1 MKGLSAWVV
10 SLLAVAAASHCSSE
24 DGPSIDA
31 VTEGGVDSVD
41 VAYDL
46 PVEGTV
52 CMSGSR
58 ECTGPFTFHV
68 CDPDGS
74 AWGEEQTCE
83 EGTTC
88 YEGFCSVPCER
99 VEENPSSIGCLFYA
113 LDMDQWSWPVIE
125 YDTSPYA
132 IVASNVD
139 DYFEALVSVQRRESG
154 TWVDVEFQSIP
165 PNSLYTFRLSG
176 DSHVEDTGVVSGVAY
191 RISSDYPI
199 IAYQFNPID
208 TADQASNDASLLLP
222 LHALDRHYYA
232 VSWHQM
238 GAPIMGR
245 DSKGYV
251 TVVGTADGTGVTV
264 TPTVD
269 TVAGGGVPVIAAGDS
284 YHTNINDG
292 DVLQI
297 ATTLSAAD
305 LSGTYIV
312 ADAPVAVFGGHECA
326 DVPYHCTWC
335 RDSSGDV
342 PGGPTPEHEENTC
355 AWCDHLE
362 EQVFPLSTWG
372 TTFVA
377 SRVPVRSTGSVVE
390 AAFWRVLAS
399 ENATTVTIEERPGI
413 TLRLATGFTNPAVL
427 DAGQY
432 LDFEMVG
439 STTNPGD
446 SLVSADKPI
455 LLAQYIE
462 GQECTNRADSEGGDP
477 ALIIMVPVEQY
488 LDDYVFLTPNTYD
501 IDYVIVTRPE
511 GAAVTLDSLPI
522 PDTSFIPAAMDWE
535 VARVEVG
542 DGVHVIGG
550 TAPFGI
556 ISVGYSPYVS
566 YGYAGGMKLEVIN
579 PFI

>member
-1 MKGLSAWVV
+1 MRLCMVSFVV
-10 SLLAVAAASHCSSE
+10 VAAARCSSH
-24 DGPSIDA
+24 DGPSFDA
-31 VTEGGVDSVD
+31 VTDWGDAVD
-41 VAYDL
+41 VEHDL

-52 CMSGSR
+52 CVGGSR
-58 ECTGPFTFHV
+58 ECTGPLSYHI
-68 CDPDGS
+68 CEPDGNG
-74 AWGEEQTCE
+74 WGEDQDCE

-88 YEGFCSVPCER
+88 YEGFCSVPCDR
-99 VEENPSSIGCLFYA
+99 VENEPSSIGCLFYA

-132 IVASNVD
+132 IVASNTD
-139 DYFEALVSVQRRESG
+139 DYFNALVSVQRREG
-154 TWVDVEFQSIP
+154 GAWVDVEFHEIP
-165 PNSLYTFRLSG
+165 PNSLFTFRMPG
-176 DSHVEDTGVVSGVAY
+176 DSHVEDTGIGTAVAF

-232 VSWHQM
+232 VSWHQLGM
-238 GAPIMGR
+238 PIMGR
-245 DSKGYV
+245 ESKGYV
-251 TVVGTADGTGVTV
+251 TVVGTADGTYVTV

-269 TVAGGGVPVIAAGDS
+269 TVAGGDVPAIAAGDS
-284 YHTNINDG
+284 YSTTINDG

-297 ATTLSAAD
+297 ATEASAAD
-305 LSGTYIV
+305 LSGTYIL

-326 DVPYHCTWC
+326 DVPYHCSWC
-335 RDSSGDV
+335 RDGFGDV
-342 PGGPTPEHEENTC
+342 PGGLTPEHEDETC

-377 SRVPVRSTGSVVE
+377 SRVPVRSTGGIVE
-390 AAFWRVLAS
+390 AAFWRVVAS
-399 ENATTVTIEERPGI
+399 VDDTTVTIEERPGI
-413 TLRLATGFTNPAVL
+413 TLRLATGYSNPAVL

-439 STTNPGD
+439 PLSNPGD

-462 GQECTNRADSEGGDP
+462 GQECTNRADNEGGDP

-501 IDYVIVTRPE
+501 IDYVIVTRPT
-511 GAAVTLDSLPI
+511 GAVITLDTFEI
-522 PDTSFIPAAMDWE
+522 PDISFIPAATGWE

-542 DGVHVIGG
+542 DDVHVISG

-556 ISVGYSPYVS
+556 IAVGYSPYVS
-566 YGYAGGMKLEVIN
+566 YGYMGGMALELIN
-579 PFI
+579 PQD